1 MADLKNPAKADLNKD
16 GKLSP
21 YEKKRGAA
29 IEKAMDKSE
38 GMSRAQQA
46 AIAIAKMK
54 KEELAELVR
63 EVLAE
68 TEVEEAVTQMH
79 VTAGNKADIKA
90 ALKKKGVTDTS
101 SVDKAKP
108 GEVIAVEE
116 LTSVGHVDDEP
127 GMLKQ
132 FAYDTA
138 DYAAKL
144 YKLLHHYEQME
155 DHVDFPNWWQ
165 HKVMMAR
172 EYMSKATHYLEFET
186 MKPHLDAKIDGHS
199 EEELDEDY
207 VPRTKE
213 DLVFQYLRDAWQF
226 GAMKGKDVNP
236 DEELSTMA
244 DSLLANLPDYDAAAR
259 VDEQAESLQSI
270 GQKIEGK
277 LKALGLQTRVFGGE
291 FEVPKKAKDMIGENP
306 KLGAMSYSRG
316 KSVVANAP
324 ESERLQVV
332 VHKDHLEDL
341 KKIANEFKMP
351 SGTVQAFSDKDWV
364 KLTHTADVVSESA
377 ELSELFS
384 RAKNKIVNYQGHD
397 YEILDIDNAGTFTL
411 IDPKHKFYVNKNQMK
426 QGRVPDVKEPEVEDV
441 PLMNLKE
448 DDIAAPAAGFED
460 DSAKAPKGD
469 KKLNKAASKNDKIIS
484 TYKKIKPLFKKAAAG
499 DKEALAV
506 VKANQDVIK
515 AYKKLTQTHL
525 AENKATCCGKC
536 GRTHVKGTEC
546 KKPFLTG
553 KDHCRVR

>member
-1 MADLKNPAKADLNKD
+1 MAEKLKNPKKADLNKD
-16 GKLSP
+16 GKLSS

-68 TEVEEAVTQMH
+68 KTIDEENAFVKTKKGEEALVD
-79 VTAGNKADIKA
+79 VDP
-90 ALKKKGVTDTS
+90 TDS
-101 SVDKAKP
+101 SVKNDPNIVSIKTTSGKK
-108 GEVIAVEE
+108 IKE

-186 MKPHLDAKIDGHS
+186 MKPQIDAAVDRHS
-199 EEELDEDY
+199 EEGLAEDY

-226 GAMKGKDVNP
+226 GATNGKDVNP
-236 DEELSTMA
+236 DRELSTMA
-244 DSLLANLPDYDAAAR
+244 DSLLANLPDYDAADR
-259 VDEQAESLQSI
+259 VNEQAESLQAVK
-270 GQKIEGK
+270 QKIEEK
-277 LKALGLQTRVFGGE
+277 LKALGLQTKVFEGE
-291 FEVPKKAKDMIGENP
+291 FEVPKNARDMIAKNN
-306 KLGAMSYSRG
+306 KLGALAYSRD
-316 KSVVANAP
+316 KSIFAGHP
-324 ESERLQVV
+324 EYERLEVI

-341 KKIANEFKMP
+341 KKIASEFKMP
-351 SGTVQAFSDKDWV
+351 SGSVQAFAGTDFV
-364 KLTHTADVVSESA
+364 RLRHTADVVSESVELDEIKKA
-377 ELSELFS
+377 EFEKIKPGKELQL
-384 RAKNKIVNYQGHD
+384 RGYGVVKVIENDGIVMKIKD
-397 YEILDIDNAGTFTL
+397 SLDKVHTINLGQYNE
-411 IDPKHKFYVNKNQMK
+411 KF
-426 QGRVPDVKEPEVEDV
+426 
-441 PLMNLKE
+441 LKE
-448 DDIAAPAAGFED
+448 DDDVEPSKKDIKAAEKD
-460 DSAKAPKGD
+460 VKNVSDD
-469 KKLNKAASKNDKIIS
+469 KKQQFNRALAFI
-484 TYKKIKPLFKKAAAG
+484 KKFKDNPGAVAGMLKKAKEEYKLPKNLLKDLARAAQVS
-499 DKEALAV
+499 E
-506 VKANQDVIK
+506 
-515 AYKKLTQTHL
+515 TL
-525 AENKATCCGKC
+525 AEGVSCCGRC
-536 GRTHVKGTEC
+536 GRVHESAQDC
-546 KKPFLTG
+546 KKPYIS
-553 KDHCRVR
+553 KDSPRHCKNKK

>member
-1 MADLKNPAKADLNKD
+1 MAVPFNKEII
-16 GKLSP
+16 S
-21 YEKKRGAA
+21 EA
-29 IEKAMDKSE
+29 I
-38 GMSRAQQA
+38 Q
-46 AIAIAKMK
+46 
-54 KEELAELVR
+54 
-63 EVLAE
+63 EVLVEMTKDYTLTTQSGKKIHMPFKNSGDAKKYATVNSNIKSAE
-68 TEVEEAVTQMH
+68 ETMEEET
-79 VTAGNKADIKA
+79 I
-90 ALKKKGVTDTS
+90 
-101 SVDKAKP
+101 
-108 GEVIAVEE
+108 
-116 LTSVGHVDDEP
+116 SVGHVDDEP

-132 FAYDTA
+132 FAFDTA
-138 DYAAKL
+138 EYAAKL

-186 MKPHLDAKIDGHS
+186 MKPQIDAAVDGHS

-236 DEELSTMA
+236 DGELSTMA
-244 DSLLANLPDYDAAAR
+244 DSLLANLPDYDAA
-259 VDEQAESLQSI
+259 
-270 GQKIEGK
+270 
-277 LKALGLQTRVFGGE
+277 
-291 FEVPKKAKDMIGENP
+291 
-306 KLGAMSYSRG
+306 
-316 KSVVANAP
+316 
-324 ESERLQVV
+324 
-332 VHKDHLEDL
+332 
-341 KKIANEFKMP
+341 
-351 SGTVQAFSDKDWV
+351 
-364 KLTHTADVVSESA
+364 
-377 ELSELFS
+377 ELSELFG
-384 RAKNKIVNYQGHD
+384 RAKNKIVNYQGHN
-397 YEILDIDNAGTFTL
+397 YEILDIDSAGTFTL

-499 DKEALAV
+499 DKEALAI

-515 AYKKLTQTHL
+515 AYKNLTQTHL